1 YLLVDGTWSPPRPNL
16 IEHAL
21 FPLFVAAAI
30 AGYWGALE
38 ALATLARHRMR
49 LLQVPS
55 FSPWKAT
62 AARVAMAVLMAA
74 FVPAAVIV
82 YAVTFPKSRALT
94 WYEPWPNE
102 PELRQFLGDRTGLG
116 VDQEFRGSSFFW
128 TAMYEEFLT
137 LSNLWVDQI
146 PTANGYGQLVTPQAI
161 YFIHKL

>member
-1 YLLVDGTWSPPRPNL
+1 WAAKYFYAACVLGWLFGLWLQRGRPGTLVLAGAVSGSASLIYSAAYLLVDGTWSPPRPNL
-16 IEHAL
+16 IKHAL
-21 FPLFVAAAI
+21 SPLFVAAAS

-102 PELRQFLGDRTGLG
+102 PE
-116 VDQEFRGSSFFW
+116 
-128 TAMYEEFLT
+128 
-137 LSNLWVDQI
+137 
-146 PTANGYGQLVTPQAI
+146 
-161 YFIHKL
+161 